1 MLSNDLTERGKKE
14 AKFDIGAKNLA
25 SFINNKFK
33 TSYSKGGLEA
43 MGESY
48 KQLVNLF
55 KILQEKTRF
64 IDEEEKFMAARLLE
78 DIEFSKDLETG
89 QIITMEKSFIE

>member
-1 MLSNDLTERGKKE
+1 
-14 AKFDIGAKNLA
+14 
-25 SFINNKFK
+25 
-33 TSYSKGGLEA
+33 

-64 IDEEEKFMAARLLE
+64 IDEEEKFMSARLLE